1 MKVAPFVGPSVFS
14 STTAATPSAPE
25 IPVLTAVA
33 GDTKVVLTWTE
44 PGNGGSAITNYKV
57 WYRTADTEWT
67 LFGEVSTLT
76 ATVTGLTNDT
86 EYEFRVAAENAV
98 GVGDVSDEVVSTP
111 RFDMLALL
119 GDPMALA
126 IAGGLLVLIIIGVAV
141 VLRRK

>member
-1 MKVAPFVGPSVFS
+1 M
-14 STTAATPSAPE
+14 
-25 IPVLTAVA
+25 
-33 GDTKVVLTWTE
+33 TWTE

-67 LFGEVSTLT
+67 LFGDVSTLT
-76 ATVTGLTNDT
+76 TTVTGLTNDT

-98 GVGDVSDEVVSTP
+98 GVGDVSGEVASTP
-111 RFDMLALL
+111 RSDILALL
-119 GDPMALA
+119 GDPLVLA